1 MIATVAGPDVTE
13 AAVAPARSTVWLGLR
28 SGPQLSVLPAI
39 AAGGEIIPALVAQT
53 VVLTAHARRRRR
65 PIGPGD
71 TTHLSPPAAA
81 VAAPGV
87 RSPFSTSRF
96 DGSGRG
102 AGGSEA
108 PWARHDVTIGIL
120 ARELKR
126 VSGCIDDRRGA

>member
-39 AAGGEIIPALVAQT
+39 AAGGEIVPALVAQT
-53 VVLTAHARRRRR
+53 VVLTAHAQAS

-81 VAAPGV
+81 VA
-87 RSPFSTSRF
+87 
-96 DGSGRG
+96 GSQACGHHLDIPLRRVGRG

-108 PWARHDVTIGIL
+108 PWVRHDVTIGIF